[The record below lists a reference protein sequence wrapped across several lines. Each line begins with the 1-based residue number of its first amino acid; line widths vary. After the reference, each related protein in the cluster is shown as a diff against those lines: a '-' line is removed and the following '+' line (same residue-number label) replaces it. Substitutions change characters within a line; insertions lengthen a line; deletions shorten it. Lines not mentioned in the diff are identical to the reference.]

1 MGLGGVVA
9 FFTALEIDRAIPT
22 SMAASPSHVRFNA
35 DAQAEVAVKDQ
46 LVKVKAAFD
55 NKDATSLNA
64 LFNK

>member
-1 MGLGGVVA
+1 MGSIVTLIQCLPQIL
-9 FFTALEIDRAIPT
+9 ALIKSVEKAI
-22 SMAASPSHVRFNA
+22 A